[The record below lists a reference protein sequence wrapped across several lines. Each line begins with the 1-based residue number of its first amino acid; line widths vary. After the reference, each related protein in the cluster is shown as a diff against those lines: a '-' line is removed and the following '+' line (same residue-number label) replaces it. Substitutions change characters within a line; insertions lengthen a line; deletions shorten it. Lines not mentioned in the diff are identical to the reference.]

1 MSFDMVERGAYLGY
15 SADGIRWRR
24 EPKPFWRTP
33 VDAASWGDDTVKSMI
48 YDKLK
53 NKWVMYRRVTPQE
66 SERLVAM
73 PGDEDWQQPD
83 FVMRVMGYAESE
95 NLSDWGNYR
104 IIMIPAAADVEFYGM
119 TCYNYEQVYVGYLW
133 VFHGALDTENI
144 DIQLVTSGDG
154 VGFTRCC
161 RRETFLPAGPRQY
174 FDYEICPGYQA
185 EPIIV
190 NDEVF
195 LYYEA
200 CNYDHGGDDFRR
212 THSVTTA
219 GLATFP
225 RDLFVSLQ
233 TGLPQVCRLV
243 TRPFT
248 VEYPDLFIN
257 AATWGEG
264 SIRAEVLTRDWKVIE
279 GFSQDESNTV
289 KGNALAHRV
298 GMEESQRLCFVA
310 RQEVRL
316 KFSMAD
322 ARFHAMVQETDDR
335 KSGILPGLTSHEA
348 EYSSASV
355 IL

>member
-144 DIQLVTSGDG
+144 DIQLVTSRDG